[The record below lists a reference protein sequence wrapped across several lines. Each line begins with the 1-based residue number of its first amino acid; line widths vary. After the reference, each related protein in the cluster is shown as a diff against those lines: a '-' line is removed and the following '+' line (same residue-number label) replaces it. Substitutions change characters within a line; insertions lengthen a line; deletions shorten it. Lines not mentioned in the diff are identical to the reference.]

1 MMAFHESLSNCSLQD
16 LGYRGSDFNWSNWRE
31 NGALVWVRLDR
42 CVAND
47 AWISLFLRA
56 QVFHAVVIAF
66 DHMGLITDLNPP
78 HAPSIG
84 RKKRRFHFEHMW
96 VREVGCEEAI

>member
-1 MMAFHESLSNCSLQD
+1 MMAFRESLSDCSLRD

-47 AWISLFLRA
+47 AWFSIFLRA
-56 QVFHAVVIAF
+56 
-66 DHMGLITDLNPP
+66 
-78 HAPSIG
+78 
-84 RKKRRFHFEHMW
+84 
-96 VREVGCEEAI
+96 